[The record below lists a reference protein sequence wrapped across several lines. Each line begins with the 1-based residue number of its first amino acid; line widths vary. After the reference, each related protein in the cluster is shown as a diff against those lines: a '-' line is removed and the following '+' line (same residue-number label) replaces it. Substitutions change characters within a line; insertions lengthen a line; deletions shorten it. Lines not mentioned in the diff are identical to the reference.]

1 MFVLISAEMFRSLI
15 ILSYLDAVRALFQA
29 VDQNKNGLLDFTDLM
44 ATTTMIN
51 RFYGQ
56 FGGVSR

>member
-1 MFVLISAEMFRSLI
+1 MFVLISVEMFCCLI
-15 ILSYLDAVRALFQA
+15 ILSYLDAARALFQA

-44 ATTTMIN
+44 ATTTIIN

-56 FGGVSR
+56 LGGVSR